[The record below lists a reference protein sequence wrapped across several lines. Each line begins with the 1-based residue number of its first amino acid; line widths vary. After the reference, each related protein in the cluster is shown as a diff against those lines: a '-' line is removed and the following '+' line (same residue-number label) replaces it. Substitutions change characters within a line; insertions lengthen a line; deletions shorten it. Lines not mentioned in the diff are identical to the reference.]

1 MMREK
6 VERSMNRSVSWAYTR
21 KNEIVHE

>member
-1 MMREK
+1 MREK